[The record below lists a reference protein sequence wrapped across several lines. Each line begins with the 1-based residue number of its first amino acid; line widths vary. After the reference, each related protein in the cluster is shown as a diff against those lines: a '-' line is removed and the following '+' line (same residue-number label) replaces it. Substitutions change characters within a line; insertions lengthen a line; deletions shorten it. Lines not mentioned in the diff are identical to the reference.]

1 MPFRLLFAE
10 NGYVHVCGHRGN
22 SMNAPEN
29 TLPALESARR
39 QGASVCEIDIVL
51 SRDGEIVLCHD
62 ELLDRT
68 TDGKGKVGD
77 HDLAT
82 LKMLDAGAW
91 FSAEFGGIR
100 IPTLT
105 EAIEAA
111 RALGLGLVIEIKER
125 RRIEEIIARLGEVLN
140 STQALEDVILLS
152 FDHPSLLR
160 AKEAIPGAR
169 AEIITHARHV
179 DIVAVARA
187 ACADS
192 ISIELDML
200 HAGDALALAEAG
212 VGIRCHLPQPAWLAR
227 HEAYGLD
234 PTRELVTAF
243 RGGAITSISG
253 DDVGFLREFLTAR
266 GLPAP
271 PPAAHR
277 QKPFSKARGGG
288 LSTRA

>member
-39 QGASVCEIDIVL
+39 QGASSCEIDVML

-68 TDGKGKVGD
+68 TDGKGKVAD
-77 HDLAT
+77 HDLAA

-91 FSAEFGGIR
+91 FSPEFAGTR

-105 EAIEAA
+105 ETIEAA
-111 RALGLGLVIEIKER
+111 RALGLGLVVEIKER
-125 RRIEEIIARLGEVLN
+125 QRLEETIARLGEVLGA
-140 STQALEDVILLS
+140 TQALDDVVLLS
-152 FDHPSLLR
+152 FDHPSLLQ

-169 AEIITHARHV
+169 IEIITHARHV
-179 DIVAVARA
+179 DIVALARA

-200 HAGDALALAEAG
+200 HAGDALALTEAG
-212 VGIRCHLPQPAWLAR
+212 IGIRCHLPEPDWLAR
-227 HEAYGLD
+227 HEAYGGE
-234 PTRELVTAF
+234 PTAELA
-243 RGGAITSISG
+243 RALKSGAITSISG
-253 DDVGFLREFLTAR
+253 DDVSFLLDFLRAR

-271 PPAAHR
+271 PA
-277 QKPFSKARGGG
+277 
-288 LSTRA
+288 

>member
-39 QGASVCEIDIVL
+39 QGASTCEIDVML
-51 SRDGEIVLCHD
+51 SRDGEIVLSHD

-68 TDGKGKVGD
+68 TDGKGRIGD
-77 HDLAT
+77 HDLAA

-91 FSAEFGGIR
+91 FSREFAGTR

-105 EAIEAA
+105 DAIEVA
-111 RALGLGLVIEIKER
+111 RALSLGLVVEIKER
-125 RRIEEIIARLGEVLN
+125 RRVEEMIARLREMLDA
-140 STQALEDVILLS
+140 TQALDDVVLLS

-169 AEIITHARHV
+169 TEIITHARHV
-179 DIVAVARA
+179 DIVALARA

-200 HAGDALALAEAG
+200 HASDALALAEAG
-212 VGIRCHLPQPAWLAR
+212 IGIRCHLPQPAWLAQQ
-227 HEAYGLD
+227 ETYGLD
-234 PTRELVTAF
+234 PTGELVTALEN
-243 RGGAITSISG
+243 GAITSVSG
-253 DDVGFLREFLTAR
+253 DDVSFLREFLVAR

-271 PPAAHR
+271 PV
-277 QKPFSKARGGG
+277 
-288 LSTRA
+288 

>member
-22 SMNAPEN
+22 SLNAPEN

-39 QGASVCEIDIVL
+39 QGASACEIDIVL
-51 SRDGEIVLCHD
+51 SRDGEIVLSHD

-68 TDGKGKVGD
+68 TDGKGPIGD
-77 HDLAT
+77 HDIAA
-82 LKMLDAGAW
+82 LKTLDAGAW
-91 FSAEFGGIR
+91 FAAEFAGTR

-105 EAIEAA
+105 ETIDLA

-125 RRIEEIIARLGEVLN
+125 RRVDEAIARLGAVLDA
-140 STQALEDVILLS
+140 TRALADVVLLS

-160 AKEAIPGAR
+160 AKERIPGAR
-169 AEIITHARHV
+169 TEIITHARHV

-200 HAGDALALAEAG
+200 QADDARALAEAG
-212 VGIRCHLPQPAWLAR
+212 IGIRCHLPRPAWLAR
-227 HEAYGLD
+227 QETYGLD
-234 PTRELVTAF
+234 PMGELVTAL
-243 RGGAITSISG
+243 RYGAITSVSG
-253 DDVGFLREFLTAR
+253 DDVSFLREFLVVR
-266 GLPAP
+266 GLPVP
-271 PPAAHR
+271 
-277 QKPFSKARGGG
+277 SV
-288 LSTRA
+288 

>member
-29 TLPALESARR
+29 TLRALESARR
-39 QGASVCEIDIVL
+39 QGASACEIDIVL
-51 SRDGEIVLCHD
+51 SRDGEIVLSHD

-77 HDLAT
+77 HDLAA
-82 LKMLDAGAW
+82 LKTLDAGAW
-91 FSAEFGGIR
+91 FSPEFAGTR

-105 EAIEAA
+105 ETIELATD
-111 RALGLGLVIEIKER
+111 LGLGLVVEIKER
-125 RRIEEIIARLGEVLN
+125 RRVEEIIARLGEVLDA
-140 STQALEDVILLS
+140 TQALEEVVLLS

-160 AKEAIPGAR
+160 AKEGIPGAR
-169 AEIITHARHV
+169 TEIITHARHV

-187 ACADS
+187 AYADS

-200 HAGDALALAEAG
+200 HAGDALALADAG
-212 VGIRCHLPQPAWLAR
+212 IGIRCHLPPPEWLAR
-227 HEAYGLD
+227 HEANGFD
-234 PTRELVTAF
+234 PTAELTRALKSGAVT
-243 RGGAITSISG
+243 SVSG
-253 DDVGFLREFLTAR
+253 DDVSFLRELLVAR

-271 PPAAHR
+271 PV
-277 QKPFSKARGGG
+277 
-288 LSTRA
+288 

>member
-39 QGASVCEIDIVL
+39 QGASTCEIDIVL

-62 ELLDRT
+62 EVLDRT

-77 HDLAT
+77 HDLAA

-91 FSAEFGGIR
+91 FAPEFAGTR
-100 IPTLT
+100 IPTLAET
-105 EAIEAA
+105 IAAA
-111 RALGLGLVIEIKER
+111 RALGLGLVVEIKER
-125 RRIEEIIARLGEVLN
+125 RRVQEMIARLGEVLDA
-140 STQALEDVILLS
+140 TQALEDVVLLS

-160 AKEAIPGAR
+160 AKEDIPGAR
-169 AEIITHARHV
+169 TEIITHARHV
-179 DIVAVARA
+179 DIVALARA

-200 HAGDALALAEAG
+200 HAGDALALAGAG
-212 VGIRCHLPQPAWLAR
+212 IGIRCHLPPPDWLAC
-227 HEAYGLD
+227 HEAYGCD
-234 PTRELVTAF
+234 PTAELALALKS
-243 RGGAITSISG
+243 GAITSISG
-253 DDVGFLREFLTAR
+253 DDVSFLREFLVAR
-266 GLPAP
+266 GLPVP
-271 PPAAHR
+271 PV
-277 QKPFSKARGGG
+277 
-288 LSTRA
+288 